1 MQNHSRQNTID
12 LTEVTRGKKGFNED
26 KYMFI
31 AYTGKESCQTSRTSL
46 R

>member
-1 MQNHSRQNTID
+1 MQNHLRQNTID

-31 AYTGKESCQTSRTSL
+31 AKKEKKVVRQVEPH
-46 R
+46 